1 MEREP
6 VTRNARG
13 IAAEQAFVWRGHQ
26 LPGQGI
32 RCLTGLPGGKSS
44 HTFRGAQLLEP
55 RRSES
60 WWLDGGAV
68 SHHTRATSPDC
79 HHVRSAERLT
89 TFASDTGNH
98 DVADRSHVL
107 TRCTITRDHTE
118 HSAGW
123 SRCSAMRIV
132 VHDSD
137 ALLLKEQRGR
147 VTYAVRFPASA
158 PAGRFGPCTPGRA
171 PWCSPPTAKARRLR
185 GRCRS
190 GLPSATPSAARPR
203 CARKLR
209 PLRRRPVRTGA
220 PLPIPVLRLAS
231 PC

>member
-1 MEREP
+1 MSHEYREGEEVACARLARSRSLERSRADAI
-6 VTRNARG
+6 V
-13 IAAEQAFVWRGHQ
+13 AADGR
-26 LPGQGI
+26 
-32 RCLTGLPGGKSS
+32 T
-44 HTFRGAQLLEP
+44 
-55 RRSES
+55 
-60 WWLDGGAV
+60 LD
-68 SHHTRATSPDC
+68 P
-79 HHVRSAERLT
+79 ELT
-89 TFASDTGNH
+89 TSVHSFQNATASGLQRLNTLASDTSNH

-147 VTYAVRFPASA
+147 VAYAVRFPASA
-158 PAGRFGPCTPGRA
+158 PAGPFGPCTPGRA
-171 PWCSPPTAKARRLR
+171 LWCSPPTAKARRLR